1 MYKLNENS
9 IQRTSDDAGIPLA
22 EGNRDYQQFI
32 QDVAE
37 QGIGIVEG
45 KDVIAPDY
53 VDLRTGEDGY
63 ASTGDQLD
71 MQYKGTWEAHIE
83 DVKTRFPKTNT
94 GSTTIADVDDWVQEK
109 ADEWT
114 FNKQLSEYIVAIAR
128 LDKYILAGGRAEVT
142 EMQDTLEVIVD
153 DDGMPVLN
161 DDGENTYVQEEVV
174 VVSAIEPLEPTV
186 EQTVYD
192 EDDIEAEPTVETI
205 ENPEITQ
212 DNLERAEA
220 QAVVDNTPQPVIDK
234 ANGEVEAE

>member
-1 MYKLNENS
+1 MYKLTENG
-9 IQRTSDDAGIPLA
+9 IQRTSDNAGIPLA

-53 VDLRTGEDGY
+53 VALRTGVDGY

-114 FNKQLSEYIVAIAR
+114 FNKQLREYTAAIAR
-128 LDKYILAGGRAEVT
+128 LDNYILADGRAEVT

-153 DDGMPVLN
+153 DEGIPVLN
-161 DDGENTYVQEEVV
+161 DDGEPTYVQEEVV
-174 VVSAIEPLEPTV
+174 VVSAIEPLDATV
-186 EQTVYD
+186 EVTTQELDEEPVTTTVANPLIVKDD
-192 EDDIEAEPTVETI
+192 E
-205 ENPEITQ
+205 
-212 DNLERAEA
+212 ERAAA
-220 QAVVDNTPQPVIDK
+220 QTIIDNTPQ
-234 ANGEVEAE
+234 EVQDQVPGV

>member
-1 MYKLNENS
+1 MYKLTENS
-9 IQRTSDDAGIPLA
+9 IQRLSDNASIPQA
-22 EGNRDYQQFI
+22 EGNRDYQQFL
-32 QDVAE
+32 QDVKVHT
-37 QGIGIVEG
+37 ISIVEG
-45 KDVIAPDY
+45 ADVVEPDY
-53 VDLRTGEDGY
+53 VALRTGEDGY

-114 FNKQLSEYIVAIAR
+114 FNKQLREYTAAIAR
-128 LDKYILAGGRAEVT
+128 LDNYILADGRAEVT

-161 DDGENTYVQEEVV
+161 DDGELTYVQEEVV
-174 VVSAIEPLEPTV
+174 VVSAIEPLEATV

-192 EDDIEAEPTVETI
+192 EEGEATTSTI
-205 ENPEITQ
+205 ENPLITT
-212 DNLERAEA
+212 DNAERVAA

-234 ANGEVEAE
+234 AEE